1 MTTLIREGVIYED
14 IGHDTDALY
23 TMLLTTGY
31 LTAVSRRRGIGG
43 IRCELVIPNRE
54 VQDIYRFEILDKM
67 RGRYSVSRL
76 ETMFDELLS
85 GKGQAFS
92 ELLGGY
98 LRDLVSMYDTAH
110 KESFYHGFV
119 LGMTALFASDYI
131 IESNRESGY
140 GRFDLAIIPKDVEKA
155 GVIMEFKV
163 AASENELE
171 EKSQEALQQIEDR
184 EYVAEFQKRGVKEIW
199 KYGIAFCGKKIAVCR
214 SS

>member
-1 MTTLIREGVIYED
+1 
-14 IGHDTDALY
+14 
-23 TMLLTTGY
+23 
-31 LTAVSRRRGIGG
+31 
-43 IRCELVIPNRE
+43 
-54 VQDIYRFEILDKM
+54 
-67 RGRYSVSRL
+67 
-76 ETMFDELLS
+76 
-85 GKGQAFS
+85 
-92 ELLGGY
+92 
-98 LRDLVSMYDTAH
+98 
-110 KESFYHGFV
+110 
-119 LGMTALFASDYI
+119 MTALFASDYI

-184 EYVAEFQKRGVKEIW
+184 EYVAEFQKCGVKEIW

>member
-1 MTTLIREGVIYED
+1 
-14 IGHDTDALY
+14 
-23 TMLLTTGY
+23 MLLTTGY

-98 LRDLVSMYDTAH
+98 LRDLVSVYDTAH

-140 GRFDLAIIPKDVEKA
+140 GRFDLAIIPKDVEKT
-155 GVIMEFKV
+155 GVIMEFKI

-171 EKSQEALQQIEDR
+171 EKAREALLQIEDR